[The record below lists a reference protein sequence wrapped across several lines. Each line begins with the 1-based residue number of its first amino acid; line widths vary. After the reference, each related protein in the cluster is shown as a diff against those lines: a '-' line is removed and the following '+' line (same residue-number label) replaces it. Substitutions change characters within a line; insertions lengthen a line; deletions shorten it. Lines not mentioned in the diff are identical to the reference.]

1 MRADVVAGLRAWR
14 DAAGGRDELVRT
26 VLDAPSR
33 AAGRALFSD
42 IRLALAVVRGSGSA
56 VAQLGALA
64 RQSVSP

>member
-1 MRADVVAGLRAWR
+1 VTPRA
-14 DAAGGRDELVRT
+14 AATSSSEPCSTHHRG
-26 VLDAPSR
+26 